1 MDQHHP
7 TWFLGSLERR
17 PPVRLFACAR
27 PQCRDSSKPREI
39 HGVDGWML
47 RCGPPSSAGME
58 PRQQAMRGPGGAF
71 KTAGKG
77 SPSTDAQRAS
87 PAGDRAA
94 RRRPQSWAWERAR
107 MAPTIAWTGCHRQR
121 TGGRRFLTGGGALET
136 TNRSSL
142 QVLKLYQGIPTNTV
156 RYGTAQHMLGCLIR
170 HRRTTAVPLTVRP
183 PEAHGPP
190 PLHCSQPAS
199 SSSSS
204 CRNRRH
210 SQRPFAHCRPLPN
223 AATA

>member
-1 MDQHHP
+1 MDAP
-7 TWFLGSLERR
+7 LWPSFLGG
-17 PPVRLFACAR
+17 
-27 PQCRDSSKPREI
+27 
-39 HGVDGWML
+39 HG
-47 RCGPPSSAGME
+47 A
-58 PRQQAMRGPGGAF
+58 
-71 KTAGKG
+71 T
-77 SPSTDAQRAS
+77 
-87 PAGDRAA
+87 PAGDEGPWGGGGGLRDRWKGFAKY
-94 RRRPQSWAWERAR
+94 RRPESLARWGQSRAST
-107 MAPTIAWTGCHRQR
+107 APILGLGEGPHGRYHCLDGLSSPANWRTAIPYRRWSTGDNES
-121 TGGRRFLTGGGALET
+121 LTPEQ
-136 TNRSSL
+136 SL